1 MLVSV
6 QFFFSES
13 GKNDD
18 VTVVSSELLPI
29 FILSMAVWM
38 FFFFFSKTL
47 NINQVR
53 DKQWEEVRDKNVL
66 VARLSSACACVTS
79 P

>member
-29 FILSMAVWM
+29 FILSMAV
-38 FFFFFSKTL
+38 
-47 NINQVR
+47 
-53 DKQWEEVRDKNVL
+53 
-66 VARLSSACACVTS
+66 
-79 P
+79 